1 VILRPGTKVPKNGAK
16 CSLLGTRG
24 IKQIEDDRIQKTDFI
39 YDGVDQFNR
48 RLGQEGKMAG
58 ATTTSQSRKRVPADQ
73 IKAFFDERIDRMNP
87 LELAAFERKSKR
99 VMKASTRRV
108 PKISAA
114 PERAGST
121 LKASRA

>member
-1 VILRPGTKVPKNGAK
+1 VILRPGTKRRKDRAK
-16 CSLLGTRG
+16 CSFLGTPG
-24 IKQIEDDRIQKTDFI
+24 IQWIEDVRIQKTDFI
-39 YDGVDQFNR
+39 YDGADQSNR
-48 RLGQEGKMAG
+48 RLGQEGEMAG
-58 ATTTSQSRKRVPADQ
+58 ATITSQSRKKVPADQ
-73 IKAFFDERIDRMNP
+73 IQAFFDERIDQMNS